1 MGSGWLSRVG
11 GDLGE
16 GRRGECGGGGSGC
29 RSLLLV
35 VGGCCVAVV
44 SVMVEMLFGRFEVGF
59 ILICRRTRSKE
70 SFFGGYILWL
80 HLQTWG
86 TGYTMRMSYLYSR
99 G

>member
-16 GRRGECGGGGSGC
+16 GRRSEGGGGGSGC

-44 SVMVEMLFGRFEVGF
+44 SVIWNLD
-59 ILICRRTRSKE
+59 
-70 SFFGGYILWL
+70 
-80 HLQTWG
+80 
-86 TGYTMRMSYLYSR
+86 LY
-99 G
+99 

>member
-1 MGSGWLSRVG
+1 MQII
-11 GDLGE
+11 
-16 GRRGECGGGGSGC
+16 
-29 RSLLLV
+29 V
-35 VGGCCVAVV
+35 VGGGWLLCCCCVGDL
-44 SVMVEMLFGRFEVGF
+44 EFGF